1 MECKYCSKHCVK
13 AGLQHSGVQK
23 FYCSACSKYQQAVY
37 KSEAYHPQTNS
48 RIVNLLKE
56 GIGLRSM
63 ARVLRISLKTIIHRI
78 RQIAATIRKPFQN
91 LTNRIYEIDEMWT
104 YVGRKTNEV
113 WILYILDRKTRMVVD
128 FRVGSRSKKNIRP
141 LTDQLL
147 NAEPKAICTDGL
159 TIYKTLIPRN
169 IHRVSAMS
177 TRHIERHNLNLR
189 MHLKRVSR
197 KTICF
202 SKSVEMLQACL
213 RIYFWR
219 SSRYYSHALL

>member
-1 MECKYCSKHCVK
+1 MECKYCKKYCVK

-23 FYCSACSKYQQAVY
+23 FYCKACKKYQQAVY

-48 RIVNLLKE
+48 RIVILLKE

-63 ARVLRISLKTIIHRI
+63 ARVLRISLKTIIQRI
-78 RQIAATIRKPFQN
+78 RKIAAAICKPFQQ
-91 LTNRIYEIDEMWT
+91 LTNRVYEIDEMWT
-104 YVGRKTNEV
+104 YIGRKANEV
-113 WILYILDRKTRMVVD
+113 WILYILDRKTRTVID
-128 FRVGSRSKKNIRP
+128 FRVGSRSKKNIRS

-147 NAEPKAICTDGL
+147 NAKPKAICTDGL
-159 TIYKTLIPRN
+159 TLYKTLVPGN
-169 IHRVSAMS
+169 IHRVTPMS

-189 MHLKRVSR
+189 MHLKRLSR

-213 RIYFWR
+213 RIYFGE
-219 SSRYYSHALL
+219 SAGMAG